1 MANINV
7 FSDVS
12 EKELLHIYKEILQGR
27 EDVLRPRCLDKYIQI
42 IQQEYPLSF
51 GEGWRYAEIFFWEE
65 VARRY
70 FSQIENE
77 E

>member
-1 MANINV
+1 MAKINV
-7 FSDVS
+7 FSETS
-12 EKELLHIYKEILQGR
+12 EEELLHIYKEILQGR
-27 EDVLRPRCLDKYIQI
+27 EDGLRPRCLDKYIQV
-42 IQQEYPLSF
+42 IQQKYPLSF
-51 GEGWRYAEIFFWEE
+51 GEGWRYAENSFWEE

>member
-12 EKELLHIYKEILQGR
+12 EKELLHIYKEILQSR
-27 EDVLRPRCLDKYIQI
+27 EDGLRPRCLDKYIQI
-42 IQQEYPLSF
+42 IQQKSPLSF
-51 GEGWRYAEIFFWEE
+51 GEGWRYAESYFWEE